1 MESIREDEA
10 RVRYQNIIEETDVT
24 KWKTKIVCT
33 LGPACGTVEKLVEM
47 LDAGMD
53 IARLNFSHGDHKTHG
68 EMLDTLKAALQQR
81 PDRNIAIMLDTKGP
95 EIRTGITRDNEPI
108 EFLQGQEIDIL
119 TDYTLECD

>member
-1 MESIREDEA
+1 MDSIREDEA
-10 RVRYQNIIEETDVT
+10 RVRYQNIIEETDVS
-24 KWKTKIVCT
+24 KRKTKIVCT

-68 EMLDTLKAALQQR
+68 EMLDTLKQALQQR

-95 EIRTGITRDNEPI
+95 EIRTGVT
-108 EFLQGQEIDIL
+108 
-119 TDYTLECD
+119 